1 MSGKKRRDSI
11 GQLNNHGFSLLELLV
26 VMAIIVVILIA
37 AIYAPMLS
45 MYNQLGNM

>member
-1 MSGKKRRDSI
+1 MI
-11 GQLNNHGFSLLELLV
+11 IV

>member
-26 VMAIIVVILIA
+26 VMAIIVIV
-37 AIYAPMLS
+37 Y
-45 MYNQLGNM
+45 YNSGWIERAG

>member
-1 MSGKKRRDSI
+1 MTTQTVMAAMEPMI
-11 GQLNNHGFSLLELLV
+11 IV

-37 AIYAPMLS
+37 AIYEPMLS